1 VILLECLP
9 ANDANRREDF
19 NQQKIIRVNS
29 RDSRAKQMLW
39 RQADTDRIRLRHFIF
54 VTPLWQGE
62 YDDVVKMNSVERH
75 TQSSL
80 ATRRSLLSRL
90 KQSNAQES
98 WREFFDTYWR
108 LIYSTALNAGL
119 TDSEAQEVVQETVL
133 TVVRKIKSFRYDPA
147 VGSFK
152 GWLLT
157 TVRWR
162 IADQFRKRPQQIQP
176 PSARRTEASGTATL
190 ERVADPALNLD
201 AIWEEEWQRT
211 LFAAALLRVKRQAN
225 ARHYQMFDL
234 HAVKQWSVDRVAQT
248 LGVSTGQV
256 RLAKHRI
263 TVLMRREV
271 ARLEKEEEKR
281 WGFAKAVAQY
291 VT

>member
-1 VILLECLP
+1 MIHGQHHSIRDLDTEG
-9 ANDANRREDF
+9 
-19 NQQKIIRVNS
+19 IITVDMNPEAQRV
-29 RDSRAKQMLW
+29 
-39 RQADTDRIRLRHFIF
+39 
-54 VTPLWQGE
+54 
-62 YDDVVKMNSVERH
+62 
-75 TQSSL
+75 QSPM

-108 LIYSTALNAGL
+108 LIYTTALNAGL

-133 TVVRKIKSFRYDPA
+133 TVVRKIKTFRYDPA

-157 TVRWR
+157 IVRWR
-162 IADQFRKRPQQIQP
+162 IGDQFRKRQQQIQSP
-176 PSARRTEASGTATL
+176 GARQATETSGTATL
-190 ERVADPALNLD
+190 ERIADPVAIDLD
-201 AIWEEEWQRT
+201 AVWEEEWQRT
-211 LFAAALLRVKRQAN
+211 LFAAALSRVKRQAN

-234 HAVKQWSVDRVAQT
+234 YAVKCWSVDKVAQT
-248 LGVSTGQV
+248 LGVSTAQV

-271 ARLEKEEEKR
+271 TRLEKEEEKR
-281 WGFAKAVAQY
+281 WGFVRAMAH
-291 VT
+291 

>member
-1 VILLECLP
+1 
-9 ANDANRREDF
+9 
-19 NQQKIIRVNS
+19 
-29 RDSRAKQMLW
+29 
-39 RQADTDRIRLRHFIF
+39 
-54 VTPLWQGE
+54 
-62 YDDVVKMNSVERH
+62 MNSGAPRV
-75 TQSSL
+75 QSSV

-108 LIYSTALNAGL
+108 LIYATALNAGL

-133 TVVRKIKSFRYDPA
+133 TVVRKIKDFRYDPA
-147 VGSFK
+147 IGSFK

-162 IADQFRKRPQQIQP
+162 ISDQFRKRPQQIQRP
-176 PSARRTEASGTATL
+176 GSRGATERSGTATI
-190 ERVADPALNLD
+190 ERIADPTPINLE
-201 AIWEEEWQRT
+201 AVWEEEWQRT
-211 LFAAALLRVKRQAN
+211 LFAAALSRVKRQAN

-234 HAVKQWSVDRVAQT
+234 HAVKNWSVDKVAQT
-248 LGVSTGQV
+248 LGVSVGQV

-281 WGFAKAVAQY
+281 WGPPKALAH
-291 VT
+291 